1 MSSDFIIPAVSCLS
15 SAAGVFYPG
24 FLVFPCRLCYNS
36 PDNSLRPSGGREVT
50 LDRTQVQIPAEQLE
64 RQRDFEA
71 KIKEMHAHRPLR
83 AMVDTFGCQQNVADS
98 QHIMGMLEAMGCTF
112 TDDPAQA
119 DVVVLNTCA
128 IRDHAEKRVYGNLG
142 ALTHT
147 KKTHPEQ
154 VICLCGCMAQ
164 RPEVAEKVRQSYRHV
179 DLVFGPQALWKFP
192 ELLYQVYTQRRRVF
206 SVADEHGSIAEGMP
220 VVREGRTRAWVSI
233 MYGCNN
239 FCSYCIV
246 PYVRGRERSRDPE
259 KIIDEV
265 RGLVAEGF
273 KEITLL
279 GQNVNS
285 YGKDLGTGYD
295 FADLLTALDAIDG
308 DYLIRFMSSQP
319 KDATY
324 KLFDTMANSRH
335 VARQLHLPVQSGCDR
350 VLRAMNRP
358 YDVEKYLDL
367 ITYARK
373 VMPELVLTSD
383 VIIGFPG
390 ETEAEAMETVALVE
404 EVRFDALFTF
414 IFSPRPGTPAAKMD
428 DPVPRAEKQKWFDRL
443 CAVQNGISEELH
455 RHYVGQTLRCLVDG
469 ESDDARWQLTARTAG
484 GRLVHCTGDK
494 GAVGQYRNI
503 KITDSNTWALFG
515 EME

>member
-1 MSSDFIIPAVSCLS
+1 MERKNVVLSDA
-15 SAAGVFYPG
+15 
-24 FLVFPCRLCYNS
+24 
-36 PDNSLRPSGGREVT
+36 DM
-50 LDRTQVQIPAEQLE
+50 E
-64 RQRDFEA
+64 RQREFTE
-71 KIKEMHAHRPLR
+71 KIKELHIQRGKTVR
-83 AMVDTFGCQQNVADS
+83 ALMDTFGCQQNVADS
-98 QHIMGMLEAMGCTF
+98 QHIMGMLEAMGCEFVTE
-112 TDDPAQA
+112 PAQA
-119 DVVVLNTCA
+119 DIIVLNTCA

-147 KKTHPEQ
+147 KKANPEQ
-154 VICLCGCMAQ
+154 IICLCGCMAQ

-192 ELLYQVYTQRRRVF
+192 ELLWQVYTRRGRVF
-206 SVADEHGSIAEGMP
+206 SVEDEHGSIAEGMP

-259 KIIDEV
+259 QIIREV
-265 RGLVAEGF
+265 RELAAEGY

-295 FADLLTALDAIDG
+295 FADLLSALDGIPG

-319 KDATY
+319 KDASF
-324 KLFDTMANSRH
+324 KLFDTMARCKH
-335 VARQLHLPVQSGCDR
+335 VAKQLHLPVQSGCDR
-350 VLRAMNRP
+350 VLRAMHRP
-358 YDVEKYLDL
+358 YDKARYLEL
-367 ITYARK
+367 ITYARR

-404 EVRFDALFTF
+404 QVRFDALFTF
-414 IFSPRPGTPAAKMD
+414 IFSPRPGTPAAKME
-428 DPVPRAEKQKWFDRL
+428 DPVPRAEKQVWFDRL
-443 CAVQNGISEELH
+443 CDAQNRISEEIH
-455 RHYVGQTLRCLVDG
+455 AQYVGRTLRCLIDG
-469 ESDDARWQLTARTAG
+469 ESDDSRWPLTARTAG
-484 GRLVHCTGDK
+484 GRLVHLVGDK
-494 GAVGQYRNI
+494 AAIGTYHDV
-503 KITDSNTWALFG
+503 KIADSNTWALFG
-515 EME
+515 EMV

>member
-1 MSSDFIIPAVSCLS
+1 MERKNVVLSDADM
-15 SAAGVFYPG
+15 A
-24 FLVFPCRLCYNS
+24 
-36 PDNSLRPSGGREVT
+36 
-50 LDRTQVQIPAEQLE
+50 
-64 RQRDFEA
+64 RQREFTE
-71 KIKEMHAHRPLR
+71 KIKDLHIQRGKAVR
-83 AMVDTFGCQQNVADS
+83 ALVDTFGCQQNVADS
-98 QHIMGMLEAMGCTF
+98 QHIMGMLEAMGCEFVTE
-112 TDDPAQA
+112 PAEA
-119 DVVVLNTCA
+119 DIIVLNTCA

-147 KKTHPEQ
+147 KKANPEQ
-154 VICLCGCMAQ
+154 IICLCGCMAQ

-192 ELLYQVYTQRRRVF
+192 ELLYQVYTRRGRVF
-206 SVADEHGSIAEGMP
+206 SVENEHGSIAEGMP

-259 KIIDEV
+259 QIIAEV
-265 RGLVAEGF
+265 RQLAAEGY

-295 FADLLTALDAIDG
+295 FADLLAALDEIPG

-319 KDATY
+319 KDASF
-324 KLFDTMANSRH
+324 KLFDTMARCSH
-335 VARQLHLPVQSGCDR
+335 VAKQLHLPVQSGSDR

-358 YDVEKYLDL
+358 YDKARYLEL

-404 EVRFDALFTF
+404 QVRFDALFTF
-414 IFSPRPGTPAAKMD
+414 IFSPRPGTPAAKLD
-428 DPVPRAEKQKWFDRL
+428 DPVPRAEKQVWFDRL
-443 CAVQNGISEELH
+443 CDAQNKISEEIH
-455 RHYVGQTLRCLVDG
+455 AQYVGRTLRCLIDG
-469 ESDDARWQLTARTAG
+469 QSDDSRWPLTARTAG
-484 GRLVHCTGDK
+484 GRLVHLVGDASAI
-494 GAVGQYRNI
+494 GNYHDV

-515 EME
+515 EML